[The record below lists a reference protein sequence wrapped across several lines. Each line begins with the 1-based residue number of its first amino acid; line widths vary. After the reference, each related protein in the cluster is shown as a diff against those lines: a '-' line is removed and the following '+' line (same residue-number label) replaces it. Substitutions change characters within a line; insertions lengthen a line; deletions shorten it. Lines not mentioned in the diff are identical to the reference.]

1 MKKLFFLLTGIMVIF
16 VFAVSS
22 FAIHEEVPAET
33 QKSETPPFVIPS
45 KSMQQ
50 SGDFYKLQALISLLE
65 KKGIINNRELNDEI
79 KKIQSEGSRM
89 Q

>member
-1 MKKLFFLLTGIMVIF
+1 MKKIFFLMIGIMMMSIF
-16 VFAVSS
+16 AMSS

-50 SGDFYKLQALISLLE
+50 SGDFYKLQALISLLQ

-79 KKIQSEGSRM
+79 KKIQSEGSRI